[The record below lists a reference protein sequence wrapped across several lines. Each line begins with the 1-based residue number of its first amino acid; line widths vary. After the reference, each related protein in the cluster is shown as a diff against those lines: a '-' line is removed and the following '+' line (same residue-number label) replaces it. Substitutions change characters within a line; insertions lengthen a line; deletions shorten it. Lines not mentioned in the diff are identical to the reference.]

1 MAYVKVK
8 DRIKPEEQTPFITK
22 FLRPATKEDI
32 NKGIYRFITPEEA
45 DELVMSKIAQ
55 FAKKGGKTSTSIK
68 WTEGEL
74 QMRHSVILEYICNQ
88 GLSREATAKQISDR
102 WNVGL
107 NTARRYVKEAVE
119 SLTRDFEDYKE
130 EVRKVHLERLE
141 SIMQTALEN
150 GREDLALKA
159 LEQMGKVNGLFEQK
173 VDLTAKNTTDIHFDF
188 S

>member
-8 DRIKPEEQTPFITK
+8 DRIKPEEQTPFVTK
-22 FLRPATKEDI
+22 YLRPATINDI
-32 NKGIYRFITPEEA
+32 SKGIYRFVSPEEA
-45 DELVMSKIAQ
+45 DELITSKIAQ
-55 FAKKGGKTSTSIK
+55 FAKKGGKTSTSVK

-74 QMRHSVILEYICNQ
+74 QLRHSVILEYICNQ
-88 GLSREATAKQISDR
+88 GLSKSETAKQISDR
-102 WNVGL
+102 WNVTVK
-107 NTARRYVKEAVE
+107 TATRYINEAVE

-130 EVRKVHLERLE
+130 ETRKVHLERLE

-173 VDLTAKNTTDIHFDF
+173 IDLNSKNTTDIHFDF